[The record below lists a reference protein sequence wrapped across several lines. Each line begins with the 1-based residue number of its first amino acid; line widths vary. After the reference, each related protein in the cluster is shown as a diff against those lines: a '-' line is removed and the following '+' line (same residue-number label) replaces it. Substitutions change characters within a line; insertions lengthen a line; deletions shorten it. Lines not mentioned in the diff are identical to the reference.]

1 MAATIAGA
9 GTAIFRINGVSRSAR
24 GNVTIMPLTQNATAG
39 VNLDGSLYFTVK
51 NVPSTVEVELQDFG
65 DLSVQSFQTMRGDG
79 YLTVELLN
87 GKVYGLSNLVFTGD
101 ASLNVT
107 EGTLKAAFAG
117 TCLELTA

>member
-51 NVPSTVEVELQDFG
+51 NVPSNHSSSKNVFFFP
-65 DLSVQSFQTMRGDG
+65 LS
-79 YLTVELLN
+79 
-87 GKVYGLSNLVFTGD
+87 LSQKKLPNPIY
-101 ASLNVT
+101 S
-107 EGTLKAAFAG
+107 AG
-117 TCLELTA
+117 